1 MQPEF
6 RQKISLLLIAI
17 SSTII
22 VTAQDD
28 LPKDYLSKEF
38 HMGRREAARAL
49 MPENSVMV
57 VFAAPARTFSNDIT
71 YFYHQNP
78 DLYYFTG
85 YKEPNAVLFIF
96 KEQQVAA
103 DGQKFNELFFVQKRN
118 ALAEQWTGRR
128 LGTEGVKSKLGIKNV
143 YNGDELKSFPLDL
156 SKFNTVIFG
165 SFYDDVVDNPSETS
179 DLYDLISFIKQKIN
193 LPADYQNALYRD
205 LGSFK
210 NRASVANIDRLKD
223 NFKTKMEANEV
234 YRNNALVKA
243 IVDIKDSAGIEKVKS
258 QIAEAKINTL
268 LFDQITG
275 TLRETKTPEELQLLR
290 KAVEISCIGQN
301 EVMKTVRPDMS
312 ELEIQGLHE
321 YVHKKYGAEEVGYG
335 SIVGAGENGCILH
348 YMENTK
354 TRVGTDLLLMD
365 VGAEYHGYT
374 ADVTRTVPVSGKF
387 SPEQK
392 AIYKIVF
399 DAQEAAFKLLKNGAK
414 WADASAAAK
423 ETIANGLLQLGI
435 IKNKEEVN
443 RYYPHGLSHHIGLDV
458 HDKGVSQILKKDMV
472 ITIEP
477 GIYIPSDSPC
487 NKKWWGISVRIEDDA
502 LITNDG
508 YELLSSFAPRSIED
522 IEKMIAQKSLL
533 DNYKLPPL
541 KSAESKKAF

>member
-1 MQPEF
+1 MQPKF
-6 RQKISLLLIAI
+6 SRKISWLLITI
-17 SSTII
+17 SSAM
-22 VTAQDD
+22 VVMAQDD

-49 MPENSVMV
+49 MPDNSVMV
-57 VFAAPARTFSNDIT
+57 IFSAPGRTFSNDIT

-85 YKEPNAVLFIF
+85 YKEPNSVLFIF
-96 KEQQVAA
+96 KEPQVAA

-143 YNGDELKSFPLDL
+143 YNGDELKNFPLNL
-156 SKFNTVIFG
+156 SKFYTVIFG
-165 SFYDDVVDNPSETS
+165 SFYDDVADNPSETS
-179 DLYDLISFIKQKIN
+179 DLYDLISLVKQKIN
-193 LPADYQNALYRD
+193 LPTDYRNALYRD

-223 NFKTKMEANEV
+223 NFKTKMEANEI
-234 YRNNALVKA
+234 YRNNVLVKA
-243 IVDIKDSAGIEKVKS
+243 IVDIKDSVGIEKVKS
-258 QIAEAKINTL
+258 QIEESKINTL

-354 TRVGTDLLLMD
+354 TRVGADLLLMD

-387 SPEQK
+387 SAEQK

-414 WADASAAAK
+414 WSDASAAAK

-477 GIYIPSDSPC
+477 GIYIPSNSPC

-541 KSAESKKAF
+541 KSGEPKKAF

>member
-1 MQPEF
+1 MQPQF
-6 RQKISLLLIAI
+6 RRKISLLFIAI
-17 SSTII
+17 SSAII

-38 HMGRREAARAL
+38 HMGRREAARFL
-49 MPENSVMV
+49 MPDNSVMV

-96 KEQQVAA
+96 KEQQVLG

-128 LGTEGVKSKLGIKNV
+128 LGTEGVKSKLGIKNA

-156 SKFNTVIFG
+156 SKFSTVIFG

-179 DLYDLISFIKQKIN
+179 DLYDLTSFVKQKIN
-193 LPADYQNALYRD
+193 LPADFQNALYRD

-223 NFKTKMEANEV
+223 NFKTKMEANEI

-258 QIAEAKINTL
+258 QIEEAKINTL

-414 WADASAAAK
+414 WSDASAAAK

-502 LITNDG
+502 LITNDS

-541 KSAESKKAF
+541 KSAEPKKAF

>member
-1 MQPEF
+1 MHPGF
-6 RQKISLLLIAI
+6 CLKINLLFICLICAL
-17 SSTII
+17 
-22 VTAQDD
+22 VLTAQND

-38 HMGRREAARAL
+38 HKGRREAARAL
-49 MPENSVMV
+49 MPDNSVMV
-57 VFAAPARTFSNDIT
+57 VFAAPARTFSNDVT

-85 YKEPNAVLFIF
+85 YKEPNSVLFIF
-96 KEQQVAA
+96 KEQQPG
-103 DGQKFNELFFVQKRN
+103 DGGQKFSELFFVQKRN
-118 ALAEQWTGRR
+118 ALEEQWTGRR
-128 LGTEGVKSKLGIKNV
+128 LGTEGVKTKLGIDNV
-143 YNGDELKSFPLDL
+143 YNNEELNNFPLEL

-165 SFYDDVVDNPSETS
+165 SFYEDVADNPSDKA
-179 DLYDLISFIKQKIN
+179 DLYDLISIVKKKIN

-210 NRASVANIDRLKD
+210 NRASVANIDRMKD
-223 NFKTKMEANEV
+223 NFKTKMEANQV
-234 YRNNALVKA
+234 YRNNAFVKA
-243 IVDIKDSAGIEKVKS
+243 IVGIKDSAEIEKVKA
-258 QIAEAKINTL
+258 QIDEAKINTL
-268 LFDQITG
+268 LFEQITG
-275 TLRETKTPEELQLLR
+275 TLRETKTPEEMQLIR
-290 KAVEISCIGQN
+290 KAVEISCVGQN

-354 TRVGTDLLLMD
+354 TKVGNDLLLMD

-374 ADVTRTVPVSGKF
+374 ADVTRTVPVNGKF
-387 SPEQK
+387 SAEQK
-392 AIYKIVF
+392 AIYKIVY

-414 WADASAAAK
+414 GSDASAAAK

-435 IKNKEEVN
+435 IKNKEDVN

-477 GIYIPSDSPC
+477 GIYIPSNSPC

-541 KSAESKKAF
+541 KSAEPKKAF

>member
-17 SSTII
+17 SSAII

-223 NFKTKMEANEV
+223 NFKTKMEANEI

-258 QIAEAKINTL
+258 QIEEAKINTL

-414 WADASAAAK
+414 WSDASAAAK

-541 KSAESKKAF
+541 KSAEPKKAF

>member
-1 MQPEF
+1 MQPF
-6 RQKISLLLIAI
+6 FSRRINLLFIAFSCALI
-17 SSTII
+17 
-22 VTAQDD
+22 VHAQDD

-38 HMGRREAARAL
+38 HKGRREAARAM
-49 MPENSVMV
+49 MPDNSAMV
-57 VFAAPARTFSNDIT
+57 VFAAPTRTFSNDVT

-85 YKEPNAVLFIF
+85 YKEPNSVLLIF
-96 KEQQVAA
+96 KEEQIGS
-103 DGQKFNELFFVQKRN
+103 DGKKFNELFFVQKRN
-118 ALAEQWTGRR
+118 ALEEQWTGRR
-128 LGTEGVKSKLGIKNV
+128 LGTEGVKTMLGIEHVHN
-143 YNGDELKSFPLDL
+143 NDELKNFPLDL
-156 SKFNTVIFG
+156 SKFKTVIFG
-165 SFYDDVVDNPSETS
+165 SFYEDVADNPADKA
-179 DLYDLISFIKQKIN
+179 DLYDLISIVKQKIN
-193 LPADYQNALYRD
+193 LPADYQNALYKD
-205 LGSFK
+205 LGFFK
-210 NRASVANIDRLKD
+210 SRASVANIDRIKN
-223 NFKTKMEANEV
+223 NFKTKMEANEN
-234 YRNNALVKA
+234 YRNNPIVKA
-243 IVDIKDSAGIEKVKS
+243 IVEINDSTDIEKVKTEIS
-258 QIAEAKINTL
+258 EAKINTL
-268 LFDQITG
+268 AFDQITG
-275 TLRETKTPEELQLLR
+275 ALREIKTPEEMQLIR

-301 EVMKTVRPDMS
+301 EVMKAVHPDMS

-354 TRVGTDLLLMD
+354 TKVGTDLLLMD

-392 AIYKIVF
+392 AIYKIVY

-414 WADASAAAK
+414 WTDASAAAK

-435 IKNKEEVN
+435 IKHKDEVN

-458 HDKGVSQILKKDMV
+458 HDKGVSQVLKKDMV

-477 GIYIPSDSPC
+477 GIYIPSNSPC

-508 YELLSSFAPRSIED
+508 YELLSSFAPRSIEG
-522 IEKMIAQKSLL
+522 IEKLIAEKSVL

-541 KSAESKKAF
+541 KSAEKKKSF